1 MRGVAR
7 ARGEGVMTK
16 KIRVKGTMTVRFV
29 KTLKIDDDT
38 DHETY
43 EPPLYADDVIDSA
56 SCVCE
61 DEEIEIH
68 EVELVPAKKVSEK

>member
-1 MRGVAR
+1 
-7 ARGEGVMTK
+7 MTK
-16 KIRVKGTMTVRFV
+16 KIRVHGTMTIRFV

-43 EPPLYADDVIDSA
+43 EPPLYADEIIDNA
-56 SCVCE
+56 DCVCE

-68 EVELVPAKKVSEK
+68 EVVLVPKKSVG